1 MIKRA
6 LHIVSFDIP
15 YPPTYGGVIDVF
27 YKIKYLSEAG
37 IKLYCHN
44 FQYEKRKPQ
53 PILEKYCEKVF
64 YYKRKKFINPFLGNL
79 PYIVKTRNDGELLT
93 NLLQIDAP
101 ILFEG
106 LHTCFFLN
114 DKSLK
119 DRKKIV
125 RMHNIEHIYYMHLAE
140 AEKDIV
146 KKMYFLSE
154 SQKLKKYFNILMYA
168 DKIAAISNNDFTY
181 LSKDYPD
188 KTFYLPAF
196 HPNDKIKIKEGKG
209 NYALY
214 TGNLSVVENIKA
226 VTFLIKEI
234 FNDIDY
240 PLIIAGAFPPKSIIA
255 MIEKYKNITL
265 VANPSQQEM
274 DNLLGNAHINVL
286 PTFQPTGIKLK
297 LLNALFAS
305 RFVIVTPDMVENT
318 GLETLT
324 IVVQDA
330 HEMKNKIKEY
340 SKLYF
345 DSKII
350 EKRRLLLESE
360 FSNKRNVKLLINE
373 LF

>member
-240 PLIIAGAFPPKSIIA
+240 PLIIAGAFPPKSIVA

>member
-1 MIKRA
+1 LIKRA

-240 PLIIAGAFPPKSIIA
+240 PLIIAGAFPPKSIVA